1 MEEQG
6 EGEGGDSCS
15 AVEVDEEGKLGSA
28 VEEVKP
34 WPRWERKGNG
44 RERI

>member
-6 EGEGGDSCS
+6 EGGDPCS
-15 AVEVDEEGKLGSA
+15 AVEVDEERKMGSA

-34 WPRWERKGNG
+34 WPAAEEEG
-44 RERI
+44 E

>member
-1 MEEQG
+1 MEAQG

-34 WPRWERKGNG
+34 WPAVEEEG
-44 RERI
+44 E